1 MASEEMRKRV
11 FELGQNPIVST
22 SAEFSDVIRSDF
34 PYWVRVI
41 KSRTLSPW
49 TEPAHPKAPRAWREA
64 TDRDNAI
71 PSALPASEA

>member
-41 KSRTLSPW
+41 KESNVKPL
-49 TEPAHPKAPRAWREA
+49 
-64 TDRDNAI
+64 D
-71 PSALPASEA
+71 

>member
-1 MASEEMRKRV
+1 MRIMASEEMRKRV

-41 KSRTLSPW
+41 KESNVKPL
-49 TEPAHPKAPRAWREA
+49 
-64 TDRDNAI
+64 D
-71 PSALPASEA
+71 